1 MKTPQQLKQIISDRL
16 IQKEVQLMRAEE
28 NEIKQE
34 VIRYLYAGVKELR
47 YLYKL
52 LFLKEMR

>member
-16 IQKEVQLMRAEE
+16 MQKEVQLMRAED
-28 NEIKQE
+28 NGIKQE
-34 VIRYLYAGVKELR
+34 VIRYLHAGVKELR

-52 LFLKEMR
+52 LFLKEK